1 MTPFPKCLAIG
12 GPRHGEVIPWD
23 MDRMEVAIMDRWPL
37 YVWKDVCPMEEH
49 VGRRFCY
56 RRVRIMAPP
65 DGSERWALIPN
76 AVPMSHEIAFVLAA
90 VFDMA
95 AGRPLVMGEG

>member
-1 MTPFPKCLAIG
+1 
-12 GPRHGEVIPWD
+12 

-37 YVWKDVCPMEEH
+37 YPWYPEKLVDAP

-76 AVPMSHEIAFVLAA
+76 VVPMSHEIAFVLAA